1 MMRKLLVLLALCSL
15 IGAASAV
22 PVNFTEWEVY
32 GDAWKANNDT
42 YTIVKWNSTGSHPW
56 LSTGNTSS
64 VEYLVVAAGGGGG
77 GSACGGWLGGGA
89 GAGGILNGTAFPV
102 SGSVSVT
109 VGSGGTAG
117 AANTCNA
124 GGGNGGKGGNSSF
137 STIQANGGGYGAG
150 VYNLGTGITG
160 GTGGSGGGS
169 TGANS
174 GGVEPGGLGTVGQGY
189 NGAASGNNNNVPGAG
204 GGASSA
210 GSGTTPGPGFV
221 NIITGTATTY
231 SAGGGTNTGAAGA
244 ANTGNG
250 GAGGIAAS
258 NGAGGVGG
266 TGIVIIS
273 YLSPSGIPVA
283 SFTCT
288 PTSTTL
294 GTPIACTDTSSDTP
308 TNWTYYWGD
317 GNVTDGTQN
326 PSYTYPFTGTFS
338 INQTVNNTL
347 GASWYNRSNY
357 ITITNVTSFT
367 QQDIYLTGQ
376 YTITF
381 NVKSSTTNLSIA
393 NVTVVD
399 SISGQSYPSTNG
411 TAFLT
416 EPAGLIYVN
425 FIADG
430 YQTKQVTYVVDMDE
444 THEVKLVPSETPN
457 NPVYNVYPPKDVK
470 FHITSFFGAPIQNAN
485 VTIQGIT
492 TSTGNWDWL
501 VTLLGI
507 SLDEVA
513 INGTAMT
520 ESTDTNGDVVFLML
534 PSVKYN
540 ITTTATGYT
549 FPTSF
554 IAPQAIEYTITANWN
569 ESWFSSGNDTLKD
582 VNVSVSWVKK
592 NDTYSFV
599 NISYDDQT
607 LTTTGGTIQVYLDSA
622 GRVANATSVATM
634 DITSSSCSNSTIVN
648 TPTGGASYRVLVN
661 ATTTD
666 QNIVRTFTHY
676 FKGAPVTLPGFDSE
690 SILWLALFIVIFTA
704 AFAGAIHSPQMS
716 IVLCVESWVFWA
728 IGWLDALITQFWY
741 GETAIIGILTL
752 ASFIALLWN
761 ITEGKSKVKRSS

>member
-1 MMRKLLVLLALCSL
+1 
-15 IGAASAV
+15 
-22 PVNFTEWEVY
+22 
-32 GDAWKANNDT
+32 
-42 YTIVKWNSTGSHPW
+42 
-56 LSTGNTSS
+56 
-64 VEYLVVAAGGGGG
+64 
-77 GSACGGWLGGGA
+77 
-89 GAGGILNGTAFPV
+89 
-102 SGSVSVT
+102 
-109 VGSGGTAG
+109 
-117 AANTCNA
+117 
-124 GGGNGGKGGNSSF
+124 
-137 STIQANGGGYGAG
+137 
-150 VYNLGTGITG
+150 
-160 GTGGSGGGS
+160 
-169 TGANS
+169 
-174 GGVEPGGLGTVGQGY
+174 
-189 NGAASGNNNNVPGAG
+189 
-204 GGASSA
+204 
-210 GSGTTPGPGFV
+210 
-221 NIITGTATTY
+221 
-231 SAGGGTNTGAAGA
+231 
-244 ANTGNG
+244 
-250 GAGGIAAS
+250 
-258 NGAGGVGG
+258 
-266 TGIVIIS
+266 
-273 YLSPSGIPVA
+273 
-283 SFTCT
+283 
-288 PTSTTL
+288 
-294 GTPIACTDTSSDTP
+294 
-308 TNWTYYWGD
+308 
-317 GNVTDGTQN
+317 
-326 PSYTYPFTGTFS
+326 
-338 INQTVNNTL
+338 
-347 GASWYNRSNY
+347 
-357 ITITNVTSFT
+357 
-367 QQDIYLTGQ
+367 
-376 YTITF
+376 
-381 NVKSSTTNLSIA
+381 
-393 NVTVVD
+393 
-399 SISGQSYPSTNG
+399 
-411 TAFLT
+411 
-416 EPAGLIYVN
+416 
-425 FIADG
+425 
-430 YQTKQVTYVVDMDE
+430 
-444 THEVKLVPSETPN
+444 
-457 NPVYNVYPPKDVK
+457 VYNVYPPKDVK